1 MSTFSNVGP
10 FETAKKEQIRV
21 DIPPVSLIAP
31 PIDWQPLL
39 DAMAAS
45 QERGEYRNNEILSA
59 IHDVC
64 GSLSLPVPQITV
76 SPEVKA
82 PEVYVNSEAPQV
94 TVSPQII
101 VPPDNVTITWPSSL
115 LATSLLNALALLLLS
130 AIAGVQLYL
139 SVHQP

>member
-1 MSTFSNVGP
+1 MSTFSYICP
-10 FETAKKEQIRV
+10 ADARPRDEIRV
-21 DIPPVSLIAP
+21 EIPPVSVIVP
-31 PIDWQPLL
+31 PIDWQPIL

-64 GSLSLPVPQITV
+64 GSFSLPVPQITV

-82 PEVYVNSEAPQV
+82 PDVYVESKPPQV
-94 TVSPQII
+94 TVSPEII
-101 VPPDNVTITWPSSL
+101 VRPDHITIAWPGSL

-130 AIAGVQLYL
+130 AIAGAQLYL
-139 SVHQP
+139 SVRQP